1 MRCRCSVA
9 DPATAGANPVKISPP
24 RETEEPR
31 VHLGGPGFFVV
42 CGRNHVK
49 DAQTNEGLRFLTW
62 YLSLPS
68 ARMRCRVRC
77 SNDLGSPAGRGRH
90 EPYAP
95 NPFRACITSLRHPL
109 TNEFGHL
116 PRLRRVRR
124 PNSPLD
130 ATMIYCERPSTCR
143 PTLHELARQPAH
155 DDDLAERARRL
166 DINISAA
173 ARKGAAKAV
182 RAALA

>member
-1 MRCRCSVA
+1 M
-9 DPATAGANPVKISPP
+9 
-24 RETEEPR
+24 
-31 VHLGGPGFFVV
+31 
-42 CGRNHVK
+42 K

-143 PTLHELARQPAH
+143 PTLHELARQLAH
-155 DDDLAERARRL
+155 DDDDRRSGRVDWTSTSRRPLARAP
-166 DINISAA
+166 
-173 ARKGAAKAV
+173 RKLFAQRWLEV
-182 RAALA
+182 DRAAYVRQPEGHDRLWTDAEAWGDE